1 MKNILKTLVAL
12 LAISIVTYSCDN
24 KNENDPQDPVKDKVE
39 NPTNSTN
46 PTDQENE
53 NLPITSQNLQG
64 SWILTNWVCSDG
76 SDMSYTLGKKIS
88 FFEDGTMYMPT
99 EEWED
104 LMPIY
109 NQWAYS
115 SVNKKLIFSAEGEES
130 MVYLVKSLTEN
141 VLVLEYT
148 AGISHTFTF
157 EKQ

>member
-1 MKNILKTLVAL
+1 MKNLFKTLAVIL
-12 LAISIVTYSCDN
+12 VVSMITFSCDN
-24 KNENDPQDPVKDKVE
+24 KNDNEPNDP
-39 NPTNSTN
+39 TNTN
-46 PTDQENE
+46 KEISVNSE
-53 NLPITSQNLQG
+53 NLQG
-64 SWILTNWVCSDG
+64 NWILTNWVCSDG

-115 SVNKKLIFSAEGEES
+115 SVNKNLIFSAEGEES
-130 MVYLVKSLTEN
+130 MVFLVKSFTEN

-148 AGISHTFTF
+148 ADISYTLTF

>member
-1 MKNILKTLVAL
+1 MKNIFKTL
-12 LAISIVTYSCDN
+12 AIILVVSMITFSCDN
-24 KNENDPQDPVKDKVE
+24 KNGNEPDD
-39 NPTNSTN
+39 PTNKELSVN
-46 PTDQENE
+46 SE
-53 NLPITSQNLQG
+53 NLQG

-76 SDMSYTLGKKIS
+76 TDMSYTLGKKIS

-115 SVNKKLIFSAEGEES
+115 SVNKNLIFSAEGEES
-130 MVYLVKSLTEN
+130 MVYLVKSFTEK

-148 AGISHTFTF
+148 AGGISHILTF
-157 EKQ
+157 ERQ